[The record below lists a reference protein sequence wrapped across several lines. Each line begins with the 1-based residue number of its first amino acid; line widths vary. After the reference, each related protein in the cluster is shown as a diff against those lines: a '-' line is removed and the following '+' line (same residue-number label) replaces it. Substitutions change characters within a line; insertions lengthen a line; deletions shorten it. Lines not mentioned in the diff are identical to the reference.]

1 MEKQPPRRILLMYIT
16 KVSGHRQATVALQ
29 KTIKQHIPEAEVMSI
44 NGFGYT
50 YPILEKVVNKAYM
63 GVIKRAPQ
71 IWDKMYDNPKL
82 VKRSSLIKEFLNK
95 KAHKKLAKLFDEFKP
110 DTVICTQA
118 FPCGMVAHF
127 KTAYN
132 APITLI
138 GVLTDFAP
146 HAYWLNKGV
155 DYYIVPSED
164 AKERFMKAGIPAEA
178 IRTFGI
184 PIRMSFAEKLN
195 KQEIAAKLGLS
206 PVIPT
211 VLIMGGGQGLG
222 PIKKVVKSLLK
233 LNRKLQLI
241 VIAGTNE
248 KLMDWLEKT
257 RQKTDK
263 ALVIYDYANN
273 VPELMDLAT
282 LIISKPGGMTTSECL
297 AKGLPMVI
305 VNPIP
310 GQEMHNTTF
319 LIKKGIAIRVDEVKE
334 IAAEVNALLDSPQRL
349 AAMSK
354 AAKEQGKPYAAR
366 DVAQLVLACPP
377 KVAAL
382 V

>member
-1 MEKQPPRRILLMYIT
+1 
-16 KVSGHRQATVALQ
+16 
-29 KTIKQHIPEAEVMSI
+29 
-44 NGFGYT
+44 
-50 YPILEKVVNKAYM
+50 
-63 GVIKRAPQ
+63 
-71 IWDKMYDNPKL
+71 
-82 VKRSSLIKEFLNK
+82 
-95 KAHKKLAKLFDEFKP
+95 
-110 DTVICTQA
+110 
-118 FPCGMVAHF
+118 
-127 KTAYN
+127 
-132 APITLI
+132 
-138 GVLTDFAP
+138 
-146 HAYWLNKGV
+146 
-155 DYYIVPSED
+155 
-164 AKERFMKAGIPAEA
+164 
-178 IRTFGI
+178 
-184 PIRMSFAEKLN
+184 MSFAEKIN

-241 VIAGTNE
+241 VIAGTNA

-310 GQEMHNTTF
+310 GQEMHNTSF
-319 LIKKGIAIRVDEVKE
+319 LIKKGIAIRIDDVKE

-366 DVAQLVLACPP
+366 DVAQLVLASPP